1 MSAFD
6 TATGWI
12 AAAAFGLALLA
23 SVMNRLR
30 LSTGRRFSFAWFRA
44 HNWLGAIAAVMG
56 VGHCLSSVHRETLPV
71 GEEIGIW
78 AGAVATGL
86 LVLTAFAGSS
96 LSGAGRELSQADT
109 AHARRHDVRGARRG
123 HGAHR
128 AQRPAGGELSD
139 PRARSQPGILWQ
151 YGRLAPHRGAGLVEV
166 FPDD

>member
-1 MSAFD
+1 VSALD
-6 TATGWI
+6 TVTGWI

-86 LVLTAFAGSS
+86 LVLTALAGSS
-96 LSGAGRELSQADT
+96 LSGAGRDSRKRIRRTHVATMFAVLAVGIVHT
-109 AHARRHDVRGARRG
+109 ALNG
-123 HGAHR
+123 
-128 AQRPAGGELSD
+128 P
-139 PRARSQPGILWQ
+139 
-151 YGRLAPHRGAGLVEV
+151 LAVS
-166 FPDD
+166 